1 VQDIDCA
8 TIPVTLPYVQ
18 LTKNIWAELSEL
30 ARTYR
35 CHLDCAPEKP
45 LVFAHSVYQSESEN
59 TDSCSYVFTGADIFY
74 LRAVALSDQYRNTIR
89 LKFNLPV
96 ALERQ
101 EIWRYEDAPV
111 LYNEF
116 LIPRYPF
123 RFPTVRDIEKP
134 GYEARYSIID
144 DGQKR
149 AVLYADTIDT
159 QTEAHNRLEY
169 EGGSFAYSAYD
180 VTTKH
185 DRAYITLQ
193 NEADGD
199 LLQAAIYGRP
209 IVLDVN
215 RSCFVRDTEATE
227 QRGTCALNVTGSY
240 FSADNVNGHTHY
252 EDWTARELAE
262 RLRGRRELTVKTH
275 KALFHARVGAGVRIE
290 LTGET
295 LKGIINAFSLR
306 YKRDAAF
313 VAAFQ
318 IIEGGTE

>member
-1 VQDIDCA
+1 M
-8 TIPVTLPYVQ
+8 
-18 LTKNIWAELSEL
+18 
-30 ARTYR
+30 
-35 CHLDCAPEKP
+35 
-45 LVFAHSVYQSESEN
+45 
-59 TDSCSYVFTGADIFY
+59 
-74 LRAVALSDQYRNTIR
+74 ALSDQYRNTIR

-96 ALERQ
+96 ALEKQ
-101 EIWRYEDAPV
+101 EIWRYEDTPV

-123 RFPTVRDIEKP
+123 RSPTVRDIEKP

-144 DGQKR
+144 STGRQR

-159 QTEAHNRLEY
+159 QAEANSRLEY
-169 EGGSFAYSAYD
+169 EGGSFAYAAYD

-199 LLQAAIYGRP
+199 LLNTAIYGRP

-240 FSADNVNGHTHY
+240 FSEDTINGHTHY
-252 EDWTARELAE
+252 EDWTMRELAE
-262 RLRGRRELTVKTH
+262 RLQGRRELTIKTH
-275 KALFHARVGAGVRIE
+275 RALFHARVGAGVRIE

-295 LKGIINAFSLR
+295 LNGTINAFSLR

-313 VAAFQ
+313 AAAFQ
-318 IIEGGTE
+318 IIEGGTV